1 MAVKFFGQFLIDQG
15 EVDASHVRE
24 ALDLME
30 DANPTLGEIAIA
42 QGYMTQREAVK
53 VSAAQ
58 RSEDLPFGDLAVK
71 MGFLTSDQL
80 VDVVQRQRSQR
91 VPIGEALVRLGH
103 IEGDRLGTLLD
114 AYKTDQAPYD
124 VAEPDLPDALANH
137 RASKYFL
144 ELLPRF
150 LMRVARMQAKLG
162 EIDPFT
168 ATPDFAEVC
177 VSVHVRG
184 VRGLEVALVADN
196 AFAEALAMAASGL
209 EPSDLD
215 PEMIADGVGEFLNVL
230 GGNAVSA
237 VTKEGQRVE
246 LGPPD
251 YEAELADGWIVDLA
265 VGTGR
270 AALVLSTF

>member
-15 EVDASHVRE
+15 EIDASHLRE

-30 DANPTLGEIAIA
+30 DTNPTLGELAIEC
-42 QGYMTQREAVK
+42 GYMTQRQATQ

-58 RSEDLPFGDLAVK
+58 RNQDLPFGDLAVK
-71 MGFLTSDQL
+71 MGFLGSDQL
-80 VDVVQRQRSQR
+80 VDVVQRQATQR
-91 VPIGEALVRLGH
+91 LPVGQALVRLGYLDA
-103 IEGDRLGTLLD
+103 DRLGMLLD
-114 AYKTDQAPYD
+114 AYKADQAPYD

-137 RASKYFL
+137 RATKYVL

-162 EIDPFT
+162 EIQAFASVP
-168 ATPDFAEVC
+168 PFAEVC
-177 VSVHVRG
+177 VSVHVKG
-184 VRGLEVALVADN
+184 VRGLEVALVSDN

-209 EPSDLD
+209 QPSDLD
-215 PEMIADGVGEFLNVL
+215 PEMVADGVGEFLNVL

-251 YEAELADGWIVDLA
+251 YDAQLADGWIVELA

>member
-30 DANPTLGEIAIA
+30 DANPTLGELAI
-42 QGYMTQREAVK
+42 QQDYMTQRDAVK
-53 VSAAQ
+53 VSAGQ
-58 RSEDLPFGDLAVK
+58 RREDLPFGDLAVK

-80 VDVVQRQRSQR
+80 VDVVRRQRAQR
-91 VPIGEALVRLGH
+91 LPIGEALVRLGH

-114 AYKTDQAPYD
+114 AYKADQAPYD
-124 VAEPDLPDALANH
+124 VAEPELPDALANH

-150 LMRVARMQAKLG
+150 LMRVARIQAKLG
-162 EIDPFT
+162 AIEAFAAPT
-168 ATPDFAEVC
+168 DFAEVC
-177 VSVHVRG
+177 VSVHVSG

-196 AFAEALAMAASGL
+196 VFAEALAMAASGL
-209 EPSDLD
+209 QPSDLD
-215 PEMIADGVGEFLNVL
+215 PEMVADGVGEFLNVL

-237 VTKEGQRVE
+237 VTKEGHRVE

-251 YEAELADGWIVDLA
+251 YEAQLSDGWIVDLA